1 MLNQKPRARLER
13 QTVGSTN
20 RWRFPREPFSRDL
33 LALSQM
39 CKAMSL
45 DLDDATLKDPDR
57 LRIRKIQRSFSESL
71 RSIQSQDAVVTLQCL
86 GFAWE
91 LHLPQLFQSETLTRL
106 YVTALEGRAA
116 DPGKGLDRLLPV
128 PSPQKSRERAP
139 MKTMTISLKIN
150 DPLVTKVAF
159 ATALK
164 NLYTSQVDLTLDD
177 TLGVLA
183 SAHALQFSSLLQR
196 CSAMMVAGLTSG
208 NVNDFYLA
216 GCKYKTGPLAAAAQ
230 KWLEMNLVPEV
241 GRQIHLQKV
250 PKELLLKVLRSPRL
264 FTFNEFHLLKTL
276 LLWVYLQL
284 NHRIRT
290 MPTYETM
297 LTFFNSFPKRCSVL
311 EQDEGRGWTALFL
324 CLRLHGVTKGEDLDV
339 LRHIN
344 FFPEAWL
351 FQVEASHYHAVEN
364 GGDMVHVRDF
374 TSEAVRFGVLF
385 DQGYT
390 TYSEM
395 IAVYGFFFEIKGIRN
410 SATSYTF
417 YMQRMRPTDAG
428 FPSSL
433 CQRGLVS
440 LRAQRLVR
448 YEIRAEALVDGQWQE
463 FRTGPITQQFRFGRP
478 ACKSQVLEV
487 QTVGKPIYASFSF
500 IFPAS

>member
-106 YVTALEGRAA
+106 YVTALDGRTA

-196 CSAMMVAGLTSG
+196 CSAMMITGLTSG

-250 PKELLLKVLRSPRL
+250 PKELLLKVLRSPSWRPSL
-264 FTFNEFHLLKTL
+264 P
-276 LLWVYLQL
+276 VSSG
-284 NHRIRT
+284 
-290 MPTYETM
+290 P
-297 LTFFNSFPKRCSVL
+297 
-311 EQDEGRGWTALFL
+311 GW
-324 CLRLHGVTKGEDLDV
+324 DL
-339 LRHIN
+339 
-344 FFPEAWL
+344 
-351 FQVEASHYHAVEN
+351 
-364 GGDMVHVRDF
+364 
-374 TSEAVRFGVLF
+374 
-385 DQGYT
+385 
-390 TYSEM
+390 
-395 IAVYGFFFEIKGIRN
+395 
-410 SATSYTF
+410 
-417 YMQRMRPTDAG
+417 
-428 FPSSL
+428 
-433 CQRGLVS
+433 
-440 LRAQRLVR
+440 
-448 YEIRAEALVDGQWQE
+448 
-463 FRTGPITQQFRFGRP
+463 
-478 ACKSQVLEV
+478 
-487 QTVGKPIYASFSF
+487 
-500 IFPAS
+500 

>member
-106 YVTALEGRAA
+106 YVTALDGRTA

-196 CSAMMVAGLTSG
+196 CSAMMITGLTSG

-216 GCKYKTGPLAAAAQ
+216 GCKASGAETGRVRILQPLSSWPAFRPQ
-230 KWLEMNLVPEV
+230 QEMTRPVTSTSVLW
-241 GRQIHLQKV
+241 Q
-250 PKELLLKVLRSPRL
+250 LRSPVL
-264 FTFNEFHLLKTL
+264 
-276 LLWVYLQL
+276 
-284 NHRIRT
+284 HRWQSWGCRAT
-290 MPTYETM
+290 EQPTGRSTEGVGRAQPRPVSPSIGDLEQVTHG
-297 LTFFNSFPKRCSVL
+297 SVL
-311 EQDEGRGWTALFL
+311 HRG
-324 CLRLHGVTKGEDLDV
+324 
-339 LRHIN
+339 
-344 FFPEAWL
+344 
-351 FQVEASHYHAVEN
+351 
-364 GGDMVHVRDF
+364 
-374 TSEAVRFGVLF
+374 
-385 DQGYT
+385 
-390 TYSEM
+390 
-395 IAVYGFFFEIKGIRN
+395 
-410 SATSYTF
+410 
-417 YMQRMRPTDAG
+417 
-428 FPSSL
+428 
-433 CQRGLVS
+433 
-440 LRAQRLVR
+440 
-448 YEIRAEALVDGQWQE
+448 
-463 FRTGPITQQFRFGRP
+463 
-478 ACKSQVLEV
+478 
-487 QTVGKPIYASFSF
+487 
-500 IFPAS
+500 